1 MRDRAMLLGRL
12 TVPFSAAE
20 ICFSVDK
27 FSHPFP
33 FCAVLQYK
41 AS

>member
-1 MRDRAMLLGRL
+1 MRDHVMLLGRL
-12 TVPFSAAE
+12 TVLFAAAE

-33 FCAVLQYK
+33 FCAAPQYK